1 MKLSLIAAMAKNRV
15 IGANNRL
22 PWHLP
27 ADLRNFR
34 RVTMG
39 KPIMMGRKTFDS
51 IGRPLPGRTNVV
63 ISRNRNYRPEGCV
76 IFHSIDAALQQF
88 RRYEE
93 VMVIG
98 GASFYEQLLPVA
110 DRLYLTV
117 IDRDFAGDT
126 VFPRF
131 DASRWQQIERQ
142 DFPADSETVGY
153 RFLILEKSDRSLPKP
168 QPQGALN

>member
-15 IGANNRL
+15 IGSNNRL

-39 KPIMMGRKTFDS
+39 KPIVMGRKTFDS

-63 ISRNRNYRPEGCV
+63 ISRNRNYRPEGCM
-76 IFHSIDAALQQF
+76 IFHSIDTALHQLHH
-88 RRYEE
+88 YEE

-110 DRLYLTV
+110 ERLYLTL
-117 IDRDFAGDT
+117 IDEDFAGDT
-126 VFPRF
+126 FFPQF
-131 DASRWQQIERQ
+131 DVSQWHQIERH
-142 DFPADSETVGY
+142 DFPADGEAAPY
-153 RFLILEKSDRSLPKP
+153 RFVILEKRD
-168 QPQGALN
+168 

>member
-34 RVTMG
+34 RLTMG
-39 KPIMMGRKTFDS
+39 KPIVMGRKTFDS

-63 ISRNRNYRPEGCV
+63 ITRNRRYRAEGCV
-76 IFHSIDAALQQF
+76 VFHSIDAALQQL
-88 RRYEE
+88 RCHEE

-110 DRLYLTV
+110 DRLYLTL
-117 IDRDFAGDT
+117 IDQDFAGDT
-126 VFPRF
+126 FFPRF
-131 DASRWQQIERQ
+131 DASRWHQIECR
-142 DFPADSETVGY
+142 DFPADGDTAGY
-153 RFLILEKSDRSLPKP
+153 RFLILENSGRCRH
-168 QPQGALN
+168 QGALN

>member
-1 MKLSLIAAMAKNRV
+1 MKLSLIAAMAKNHV

-39 KPIMMGRKTFDS
+39 KPIVMGRKTFES
-51 IGRPLPGRTNVV
+51 IGRPLPGRTSVV
-63 ISRNRNYRPEGCV
+63 ITRNRDYRAEGCV
-76 IFHSIDAALQQF
+76 IFHSIDAALAQL
-88 RRYEE
+88 RYHGE

-110 DRLYLTV
+110 DRLYLTL
-117 IDRDFAGDT
+117 IDQDFTGDT
-126 VFPRF
+126 FFPRF
-131 DASRWQQIERQ
+131 DASRWHQIECQ
-142 DFPADSETVGY
+142 DFPANGETGPF
-153 RFLILEKSDRSLPKP
+153 RFLILEKADRCR
-168 QPQGALN
+168 